1 MMKEM
6 DKVNKNGQMDLDT
19 KEIGEMEKLTVMV
32 NCITLMETFM
42 KVSGQMI
49 RLMETE
55 LIPTLT
61 ERNLQGNGEMT
72 SNMDKVLKHGL
83 MEPSMMDNIL
93 KERKTVVAS

>member
-42 KVSGQMI
+42 KG
-49 RLMETE
+49 T
-55 LIPTLT
+55 
-61 ERNLQGNGEMT
+61 G
-72 SNMDKVLKHGL
+72 
-83 MEPSMMDNIL
+83 
-93 KERKTVVAS
+93 